1 MKKEMSAFD
10 YSALP
15 DADFT
20 FGNSDQIHAKVK
32 AALIGE
38 TNPAI
43 SNFLVAN
50 STSQT
55 ITTQL
60 DYAPNAG
67 SGYADDTDD
76 SDTKLCRKK
85 WVKGRFLNTLLPA
98 AQVSWSGG
106 QVFTGDVRC
115 QQDPANANSLVRKS
129 YADATYASLA
139 GANEF
144 GGQARFDAGIVLPAS
159 QTIQL
164 NSGANILCN
173 VAGKTISDTEISFL
187 DGCVSNLQAQINGK
201 VSTSSAATLSGLTVT
216 GNTVL
221 NNLNVSGAI
230 VFPSVSLSEGEVA
243 ALTTDLA
250 GKQAVI
256 SSTTDLSFRNLDLSG
271 TFTVPNGAVAD
282 AALASTF
289 VKPSTAPTLTGT
301 NFTGIPD
308 GALSSSF
315 VHTSTNE
322 SISGIK
328 TFVSPPVMSGASL
341 SAGTVADAALSSTF
355 VKPSTAPTLTGTNFT
370 GIPDGA
376 LSSTF
381 VKPSTAPVLTGTN
394 FTGIPDGALSSTF
407 VKPSTAPILTGTNF
421 TGIPDGALSSTF
433 VKPSTA
439 PILTGTNFT
448 GIPTSAIS
456 SGPLT
461 VTSLTCSSETDSG
474 NITAGSI
481 SEKYTSIGNNGTANS
496 YTLDYTSNT
505 AVYILSTAPTANMTI
520 RLNNCGTD
528 TSKNITF
535 AIIYNIT
542 SGGYFGNTVSCY
554 SDTSTAITLASSTPL
569 WANATAPSITTSTL
583 VVQTFTLIRNFAS
596 NYVMSSVVAYA

>member
-341 SAGTVADAALSSTF
+341 STGTVEDAAL
-355 VKPSTAPTLTGTNFT
+355 A
-370 GIPDGA
+370 
-376 LSSTF
+376 
-381 VKPSTAPVLTGTN
+381 
-394 FTGIPDGALSSTF
+394 STF

-421 TGIPDGALSSTF
+421 TGIPDAALSSSFVHTSTNESISGIKTFTSAPVMSGASISSSTIPDSALASTF

>member
-381 VKPSTAPVLTGTN
+381 VKPSTAP
-394 FTGIPDGALSSTF
+394 
-407 VKPSTAPILTGTNF
+407 
-421 TGIPDGALSSTF
+421 
-433 VKPSTA
+433 
-439 PILTGTNFT
+439 ILTGTNFT